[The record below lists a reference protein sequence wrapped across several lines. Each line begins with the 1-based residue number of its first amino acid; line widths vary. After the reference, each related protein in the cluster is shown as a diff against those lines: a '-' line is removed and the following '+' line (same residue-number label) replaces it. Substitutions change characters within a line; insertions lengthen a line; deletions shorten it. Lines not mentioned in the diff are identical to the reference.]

1 MLKPKKSLGQNFLI
15 DKNICKKIISLS
27 NITNKNIIEIGP
39 GLGFMTDFIL
49 EKNPKNLILIE
60 KDEELKKL
68 LLIKYKKNKKV
79 TLLGGDILNFDLS
92 NYKDLIIFSNL
103 PYNLSTK
110 IILYLFKFNKNI
122 NEMIFMIQKEVA
134 IKFDYNLINMNK
146 YKFITKIVSEYSKC
160 FDVSPKV
167 FFPKPKIM
175 STVVK
180 FKLNNKNY
188 DLKKVKNFS
197 DLIFKNV
204 RKKIINNLNI
214 KINNKNL
221 LNKRVN
227 QLSIKELLNIYNFF

>member
-103 PYNLSTK
+103 PYNLSIK

>member
-1 MLKPKKSLGQNFLI
+1 MIKPKKSLGQNFLI

-79 TLLGGDILNFDLS
+79 TLLGGDILNLDLS

>member
-39 GLGFMTDFIL
+39 GLCFMKDFIL